1 MLTQQAQ
8 ASFSAG
14 DGWTGA
20 ARMLSQSP
28 DATDEQVLALHQMAI
43 AYADLAAKTQ
53 QALQAFGFPSWTP
66 EPVRIDHRARPLG
79 GLDS

>member
-14 DGWTGA
+14 DGWIGA

-28 DATDEQVLALHQMAI
+28 DATDEQVLALHQMAMS
-43 AYADLAAKTQ
+43 YLDLAAKTQ
-53 QALQAFGFPSWTP
+53 QALKVFGFPLWKP
-66 EPVRIDHRARPLG
+66 EPVKTDHRARPLG